1 MSDDGFKLETA
12 TAILKGMWL
21 TLRHCFKRPITV
33 LYPEEKRSVSP
44 RFRGLHSL
52 AVDDAGLE
60 KCVGCGLCARI
71 CPSDAIEVV
80 AGENTESERYSR
92 GERYA
97 VHYVIDLGRCI
108 FCGYC
113 VDACPTEALSMTPRY
128 EMADYDRDLFFCTKS
143 RLLSDADRRVHTK
156 RGSA

>member
-1 MSDDGFKLETA
+1 MEIALT
-12 TAILKGMWL
+12 IIKGLWL
-21 TLRHCFKRPITV
+21 TLRHFFKKPVTV
-33 LYPEEKRSVSP
+33 FYPEKKRSVSP
-44 RFRGLHSL
+44 RFRGLHVL
-52 AVDDAGLE
+52 ERDDEGFE

-71 CPSDAIEVV
+71 CPSDAIEVE

-97 VHYVIDLGRCI
+97 AHYVIDIGRCI

-128 EMADYDRDLFFCTKS
+128 EMADYDRDVFLYTKS
-143 RLLSDADRRVHTK
+143 RLLLEANNGIHK
-156 RGSA
+156 ERGIV

>member
-1 MSDDGFKLETA
+1 METVL
-12 TAILKGMWL
+12 AILKGLWL
-21 TLRHCFKRPITV
+21 TLGYFFKKPVTV
-33 LYPEEKRSVSP
+33 FYPEKRRNVGP

-52 AVDDAGLE
+52 SVDEEGFE

-71 CPSDAIEVV
+71 CPSDAIEVE
-80 AGENTESERYSR
+80 AGENTESERHSR

-97 VHYVIDLGRCI
+97 ARYVIDIGRCI

-128 EMADYDRDLFFCTKS
+128 EMADYDRDVFFYTKS
-143 RLLSDADRRVHTK
+143 RLLSDPDDGVRRKGGH
-156 RGSA
+156 S